1 MIEFKNVTK
10 SFQSG
15 SIRTDVLKGLTF
27 KVDKGEFAAIMAPS
41 GTGKTTLL
49 NILGCL
55 MKASSGSYLFEDI
68 DIETLND
75 DQLSDIRNK
84 KIGFVFQTFNLLE
97 RTSAL
102 DNVLL
107 PLVYADDY
115 PADAKQRAIKL
126 LESVGLKERVNYKPS
141 ELSGGQQQRV
151 AISRALINNPAII
164 LADEP
169 TGNLDSESS
178 KEVMNIFKTL
188 HGQGRTIVV
197 VTHDINIA
205 RNAGRIIFLKTA
217 GWKKPRWS
225 HEGPQGCRSFG
236 KYDL

>member
-15 SIRTDVLKGLTF
+15 SIRTDVLNGLTF
-27 KVDKGEFAAIMAPS
+27 KIEKGEFAAIMAPS

-55 MKASSGSYLFEDI
+55 MKVSSGSYLFEGI

-75 DQLSDIRNK
+75 DNLSEIRNK
-84 KIGFVFQTFNLLE
+84 EMGFVFQTFNLLE

-107 PLVYADDY
+107 PLIYADNY
-115 PADAKQRAIKL
+115 PVDAKQRAIKL
-126 LESVGLKERVNYKPS
+126 LESVGLGERIYYKPS

-151 AISRALINNPAII
+151 AIARALINNPSII

-169 TGNLDSESS
+169 TGNLDSASA
-178 KEVMNIFKTL
+178 KEIMEIFKSL
-188 HGQGRTIVV
+188 HNQGSTIVV
-197 VTHDINIA
+197 VTHDLSVA
-205 RNAGRIIFLKTA
+205 RQAGRIIFLKDGRVEKTEVL
-217 GWKKPRWS
+217 S
-225 HEGPQGCRSFG
+225 
-236 KYDL
+236 

>member
-1 MIEFKNVTK
+1 MIEFNDITK
-10 SFQSG
+10 FFTSG
-15 SIRTDVLKGLTF
+15 TIRTDVLKGVTF

-49 NILGCL
+49 NVLGCL
-55 MKASSGSYLFEDI
+55 MKASGGSYLFEDQ

-75 DQLSDIRNK
+75 DQLSEIRNK

-107 PLVYADDY
+107 PLVYSDVY
-115 PADAKQRAIKL
+115 PLDAAKKASRLI
-126 LESVGLKERVNYKPS
+126 ESVGLKERINYKPS

-151 AISRALINNPAII
+151 AIARALINDPAVI

-169 TGNLDSESS
+169 TGNLDSNSA
-178 KEVMNIFKTL
+178 KEIMEIFKTL
-188 HGQGRTIVV
+188 HKESRTIIV

-205 RNAGRIIFLKTA
+205 RSAGRIIFLKD
-217 GWKKPRWS
+217 
-225 HEGPQGCRSFG
+225 G
-236 KYDL
+236 KVEKEEVLR

>member
-1 MIEFKNVTK
+1 MIEFKDVTK

-15 SIRTDVLKGLTF
+15 SIRTDVLNGLTF
-27 KVDKGEFAAIMAPS
+27 KVEKGEFAAIMAPS

-55 MKASSGSYLFEDI
+55 MKVSSGSYLFEGI

-75 DQLSDIRNK
+75 DNLSEIRNK
-84 KIGFVFQTFNLLE
+84 EIGFVFQTFNLLE

-107 PLVYADDY
+107 PLIYANTY
-115 PADAKQRAIKL
+115 PADAKQRAIQL
-126 LESVGLKERVNYKPS
+126 LESVGLGERIYYKPS
-141 ELSGGQQQRV
+141 ELSGGQQQKV
-151 AISRALINNPAII
+151 AIARALINDPSII

-188 HGQGRTIVV
+188 HRQGRMIVV

-205 RNAGRIIFLKTA
+205 RNAGRIIFLK
-217 GWKKPRWS
+217 
-225 HEGPQGCRSFG
+225 EG
-236 KYDL
+236 KVEKTEVLA

>member
-15 SIRTDVLKGLTF
+15 SIKTDVLKGLTF
-27 KVDKGEFAAIMAPS
+27 KVDKGEFTAIMAPS

-55 MKASSGSYLFEDI
+55 MKASSGSYLFEGI
-68 DIETLND
+68 DIESLDD

-107 PLVYADDY
+107 PLIYADNY
-115 PADAKQRAIKL
+115 PVDAKQRAIKI
-126 LESVGLKERVNYKPS
+126 LESVGLGERINYKPS

-178 KEVMNIFKTL
+178 KELMNIFKTL

-205 RNAGRIIFLKTA
+205 RNAGRIIFLKDGRVEKTEVI
-217 GWKKPRWS
+217 S
-225 HEGPQGCRSFG
+225 
-236 KYDL
+236 

>member
-1 MIEFKNVTK
+1 V
-10 SFQSG
+10 
-15 SIRTDVLKGLTF
+15 RTDVLKGVTF
-27 KVDKGEFAAIMAPS
+27 KVNKGEFAAIMAPS

-49 NILGCL
+49 NVLGCL
-55 MKASSGSYLFEDI
+55 MKASSGSYLFEGQ

-75 DQLSDIRNK
+75 DQLSEIRNK

-107 PLVYADDY
+107 PLVYADVY
-115 PADAKQRAIKL
+115 PADAEKKASRF
-126 LESVGLKERVNYKPS
+126 LESVGLKERINYKPS

-151 AISRALINNPAII
+151 AIARALISDPAVI

-169 TGNLDSESS
+169 TGNLDANSA
-178 KEVMNIFKTL
+178 KEIMEIFKTL
-188 HGQGRTIVV
+188 HKEGRTILV

-205 RNAGRIIFLKTA
+205 RSAERIIYLKD
-217 GWKKPRWS
+217 
-225 HEGPQGCRSFG
+225 G
-236 KYDL
+236 KVEKEEVLR

>member
-1 MIEFKNVTK
+1 MIEIEFKDVNK
-10 SFQSG
+10 SFQSA
-15 SIRTDVLKGLTF
+15 SVRTDVLKGLTF
-27 KVDKGEFAAIMAPS
+27 KVEKGEFAAIMAPS

-55 MKASSGSYLFEDI
+55 MKASSGSYLFEGADI
-68 DIETLND
+68 VTLND

-97 RTSAL
+97 RTTAL

-107 PLVYADDY
+107 PLVYADTY
-115 PADAKQRAIKL
+115 PADAKQRAIKF
-126 LESVGLKERVNYKPS
+126 LESVGLRERTYYKPS

-151 AISRALINNPAII
+151 AIARALINNPAII

-188 HGQGRTIVV
+188 HGQGRTVVV

-205 RNAGRIIFLKTA
+205 RNAGRIIFLKDGMVEKTEVL
-217 GWKKPRWS
+217 S
-225 HEGPQGCRSFG
+225 
-236 KYDL
+236 

>member
-97 RTSAL
+97 RTSAI

-205 RNAGRIIFLKTA
+205 RNAGRIIFLKDGRVEKTEVV
-217 GWKKPRWS
+217 S
-225 HEGPQGCRSFG
+225 
-236 KYDL
+236 

>member
-1 MIEFKNVTK
+1 MIEFNDITK
-10 SFQSG
+10 FFISG
-15 SIRTDVLKGLTF
+15 TVRTDVLKGVTF
-27 KVDKGEFAAIMAPS
+27 KVNKGEFAAIMAPS

-55 MKASSGSYLFEDI
+55 MKASSGSYLFEDQ

-75 DQLSDIRNK
+75 DQLSEIRNK

-107 PLVYADDY
+107 PLVYADVY
-115 PADAKQRAIKL
+115 PADADKKASRL
-126 LESVGLKERVNYKPS
+126 LESVGLKERINYKPS

-151 AISRALINNPAII
+151 AIARALINDPAVI

-169 TGNLDSESS
+169 TGNLDANSA
-178 KEVMNIFKTL
+178 KEIMGIFKTL
-188 HGQGRTIVV
+188 HKEGRTILV

-205 RNAGRIIFLKTA
+205 RSAERIIYLKD
-217 GWKKPRWS
+217 
-225 HEGPQGCRSFG
+225 G
-236 KYDL
+236 KVEKEEVVR

>member
-1 MIEFKNVTK
+1 MIEIEFKDVTK

-15 SIRTDVLKGLTF
+15 AIRTDVLKRLTF
-27 KVDKGEFAAIMAPS
+27 KVEKGEFAAIMAPS

-55 MKASSGSYLFEDI
+55 MKASSGSYLFEGI
-68 DIETLND
+68 DIKTLND

-107 PLVYADDY
+107 PLVYADIY
-115 PADAKQRAIKL
+115 PPDAKQRAIKL
-126 LESVGLKERVNYKPS
+126 LESVGLGERIYYKPG

-151 AISRALINNPAII
+151 AIARALINDPSII

-178 KEVMNIFKTL
+178 KEIMNILKTL
-188 HGQGRTIVV
+188 HGQGRTIIV

-205 RNAGRIIFLKTA
+205 HSAGRIIFLKDGSVEKTEVL
-217 GWKKPRWS
+217 S
-225 HEGPQGCRSFG
+225 
-236 KYDL
+236 

>member
-1 MIEFKNVTK
+1 MIEFKDVIK
-10 SFQSG
+10 SFASG
-15 SIRTDVLKGLTF
+15 AIKTEVLKGVSF
-27 KVDKGEFAAIMAPS
+27 KVDKGEFVSIMAPS

-55 MKASSGSYLFEDI
+55 MKATSGSYLFEER

-75 DQLSDIRNK
+75 DQLSEIRNK

-97 RTSAL
+97 KTSAL

-107 PLVYADDY
+107 PLVYSDIY
-115 PADAKQRAIKL
+115 PADASQKAVRL
-126 LESVGLKERVNYKPS
+126 LEAVGLKERIHYKPN

-151 AISRALINNPAII
+151 AIARALINDPAVI

-169 TGNLDSESS
+169 TGNLDSASA
-178 KEVMNIFKTL
+178 KEIMEIFKSL

-197 VTHDINIA
+197 VTHDSNIA
-205 RNAGRIIFLKTA
+205 RQARRAIYLKDGRVEREEVL
-217 GWKKPRWS
+217 
-225 HEGPQGCRSFG
+225 
-236 KYDL
+236 

>member
-15 SIRTDVLKGLTF
+15 SIRTDVLNGLTF
-27 KVDKGEFAAIMAPS
+27 KVEKGEFAAIMAPS

-55 MKASSGSYLFEDI
+55 MKVSSGSYLFEGI
-68 DIETLND
+68 DIEILND
-75 DQLSDIRNK
+75 DNLSEIRNK
-84 KIGFVFQTFNLLE
+84 EMGFVFQTFNLLE

-107 PLVYADDY
+107 PLIYADNY
-115 PADAKQRAIKL
+115 PVDAKQRAVKL
-126 LESVGLKERVNYKPS
+126 LESVGLGERIYYKPS

-151 AISRALINNPAII
+151 AIARALINNPSII

-169 TGNLDSESS
+169 TGNLDSASA
-178 KEVMNIFKTL
+178 KEIMEIFKSL
-188 HGQGRTIVV
+188 HNQGSTIVV
-197 VTHDINIA
+197 VTHDLSVA
-205 RNAGRIIFLKTA
+205 RQAGRIIFLKDGRVEKTEVL
-217 GWKKPRWS
+217 S
-225 HEGPQGCRSFG
+225 
-236 KYDL
+236 

>member
-1 MIEFKNVTK
+1 MIEFKEITK

-15 SIRTDVLKGLTF
+15 SIKTDVLKGLTF

-68 DIETLND
+68 DIKTLDD

-115 PADAKQRAIKL
+115 PADAKQRAIKI
-126 LESVGLKERVNYKPS
+126 LESVGLGERINYKPS

-205 RNAGRIIFLKTA
+205 RNAGRIIFLKD
-217 GWKKPRWS
+217 GRV
-225 HEGPQGCRSFG
+225 G
-236 KYDL
+236 KTEVVS

>member
-15 SIRTDVLKGLTF
+15 SIKTDVLKGLTF

-151 AISRALINNPAII
+151 AISRALINNPTII

-205 RNAGRIIFLKTA
+205 RNAGRIIFLKDGRVEKTEVV
-217 GWKKPRWS
+217 S
-225 HEGPQGCRSFG
+225 
-236 KYDL
+236 

>member
-1 MIEFKNVTK
+1 MIEFKEITK

-15 SIRTDVLKGLTF
+15 SIKTDVLKGLTF
-27 KVDKGEFAAIMAPS
+27 KVDKGEFTAIMAPS

-55 MKASSGSYLFEDI
+55 MKASSGSYLFEGI
-68 DIETLND
+68 DIESLND

-107 PLVYADDY
+107 PLIYADDY
-115 PADAKQRAIKL
+115 PADAKQRAVKL
-126 LESVGLKERVNYKPS
+126 LESVGLKERINYKPS

-178 KEVMNIFKTL
+178 EEVLNIFKTL

-205 RNAGRIIFLKTA
+205 RNAGRIIFLKDGRVEKTEVV
-217 GWKKPRWS
+217 S
-225 HEGPQGCRSFG
+225 
-236 KYDL
+236 